1 MCLSPSMFFR
11 PTSRLGPGLGGTSAF
26 LALPVIVVSVGG
38 TGLDEGGEEGLY
50 LGLHQS
56 G

>member
-1 MCLSPSMFFR
+1 MCPSPSMSLR
-11 PTSRLGPGLGGTSAF
+11 HVSPLWGAGTSAF
-26 LALPVIVVSVGG
+26 LALPVIVISVGG
-38 TGLDEGGEEGLY
+38 TGLDGGGGEGLY

>member
-1 MCLSPSMFFR
+1 MCPSLSLSVRPASLFR
-11 PTSRLGPGLGGTSAF
+11 GGGTSAF
-26 LALPVIVVSVGG
+26 LAQPVIVISVGA
-38 TGLDEGGEEGLY
+38 TGLDGGGGEGLY